1 MFVFIPIILIGLVI
15 GFCLLGI
22 MQIANSAI
30 QEIKYYFDRKDWN
43 EVLSAAGTVMLALML
58 CFELLGF
65 FYSSAALF
73 LK

>member
-22 MQIANSAI
+22 MRIANSAI
-30 QEIKYYFDRKDWN
+30 QEIKYYFDRKDWD
-43 EVLSAAGTVMLALML
+43 EVLSAAGTVMIALML

-65 FYSSAALF
+65 FYFSATLF